1 MIVCTETV
9 LIGRKCDPM
18 EEKVKQQYDRWLSQP
33 GMPAD
38 LAEEL
43 KSIAG
48 NEDAI
53 TDRFYRELEFGTGG
67 LRGVIGAGTN
77 RMNVYNIRKATQG
90 LANYLNA
97 SDLPKKVAIGYD
109 SRIKSDVFAKE
120 TAAVLAANGI
130 KAYIYPRLEPT
141 PALSW
146 AVRYYGCGAGVCI
159 TASHNPKEYNGY
171 KIYDETGCQLCPDQ
185 ANKVIGYV
193 NAIEDL
199 KAVPHMDLEEATKK
213 GLYQS
218 IGSEVLDAFLKEV
231 RKQSLYEEPS
241 NIKIVYTPLHGT
253 GNIPVRKILEGMN
266 ISVVKEQELPDG
278 NFSTVRS
285 PNPEEKDALTL
296 ALKQAEREDADLV
309 FGTDP
314 DCDRIGAGVKHDG
327 KYVLITGNQM
337 GALLVNFVL
346 NMKKDSL
353 NSKSTLVKT
362 IVTSELGAN
371 IARSFGLQV
380 AETLTGFKY
389 IGDQINRYEK
399 SGDREFIIGYE
410 ESYGYL
416 VGTHARDKD
425 AVVSSMLVCQMA
437 AYYYNQGKT
446 LIDALNDIY
455 DKYGYYLDSLDTFV
469 LKGIEGA
476 QKIQSLMTEFRENGS
491 KFFDN
496 IKKVYDF
503 SKGIADL
510 PKENVLKYIF
520 EDGSWLAIRPSGTE
534 PKLKVYYSIQDK
546 SRENAHAR
554 LDALKAHLHEII
566 NG

>member
-1 MIVCTETV
+1 MDY
-9 LIGRKCDPM
+9 K
-18 EEKVKQQYDRWLSQP
+18 EKYQQWL
-33 GMPAD
+33 GFD
-38 LAEEL
+38 EDTKAEL
-43 KSIAG
+43 L
-48 NEDAI
+48 AI
-53 TDRFYRELEFGTGG
+53 TDEKEIEDRFYKDLEFGTGG
-67 LRGVIGAGTN
+67 LRGIMGAGAN
-77 RMNVYNIRKATQG
+77 RMNKYTVSKATQG
-90 LANYLNA
+90 LADYLKA
-97 SDLPKKVAIGYD
+97 EFDGEKSVAIAHD
-109 SRIKSDVFAKE
+109 SRNNSRQFAIY
-120 TAAVLAANGI
+120 AAEVLCANGI
-130 KAYIYPRLEPT
+130 KVYLYDTLMPT
-141 PALSW
+141 PVLSFT
-146 AVRYYGCGAGVCI
+146 VRYLGCTAGAVV

-199 KAVPHMDLEEATKK
+199 KAVPHMDLEEAAKK
-213 GLYQS
+213 ELYQS

-371 IARSFGLQV
+371 
-380 AETLTGFKY
+380 K
-389 IGDQINRYEK
+389 IGR
-399 SGDREFIIGYE
+399 
-410 ESYGYL
+410 
-416 VGTHARDKD
+416 
-425 AVVSSMLVCQMA
+425 
-437 AYYYNQGKT
+437 
-446 LIDALNDIY
+446 
-455 DKYGYYLDSLDTFV
+455 
-469 LKGIEGA
+469 
-476 QKIQSLMTEFRENGS
+476 
-491 KFFDN
+491 
-496 IKKVYDF
+496 
-503 SKGIADL
+503 
-510 PKENVLKYIF
+510 
-520 EDGSWLAIRPSGTE
+520 
-534 PKLKVYYSIQDK
+534 
-546 SRENAHAR
+546 AHV
-554 LDALKAHLHEII
+554 
-566 NG
+566 

>member
-1 MIVCTETV
+1 MNY
-9 LIGRKCDPM
+9 K
-18 EEKVKQQYDRWLSQP
+18 EKYQQWL
-33 GMPAD
+33 GFD
-38 LAEEL
+38 EDTKAEL
-43 KSIAG
+43 L
-48 NEDAI
+48 AI
-53 TDRFYRELEFGTGG
+53 TDEKEIEDRFYKDLEFGTGG
-67 LRGVIGAGTN
+67 LRGIMGAGAN
-77 RMNVYNIRKATQG
+77 RMNKYTVSKATQG
-90 LANYLNA
+90 LADYLNA
-97 SDLPKKVAIGYD
+97 EFDGEKSVAIAHD
-109 SRIKSDVFAKE
+109 SRNNSRQFAIY
-120 TAAVLAANGI
+120 AAEVLCANGI
-130 KAYIYPRLEPT
+130 KVYLYDMLMPT
-141 PALSW
+141 PVLSFT
-146 AVRYYGCGAGVCI
+146 VRYLGCTAGAVV

-171 KIYDETGCQLCPDQ
+171 KIYDDTGCQLCPDQ

-199 KAVPHMDLEEATKK
+199 KAVPHMDLDEAAEK

-231 RKQSLYEEPS
+231 KKQSLYEEPS
-241 NIKIVYTPLHGT
+241 DIKIVYTPLHGT

-266 ISVVKEQELPDG
+266 VSVVKEQELPDG

-371 IARSFGLQV
+371 IARSFGLQI

-399 SGDREFIIGYE
+399 SGEREFVIGYE

-437 AYYYNQGKT
+437 AYYYNKGKT

-455 DKYGYYLDSLDTFV
+455 DEYGYYLDSLDTFV

-496 IKKVYDF
+496 IKEVYDF

-520 EDGSWLAIRPSGTE
+520 EDGSWIAIRPSGTE

-554 LDALKAHLHEII
+554 LDALKSHLHEII

>member
-1 MIVCTETV
+1 MNY
-9 LIGRKCDPM
+9 K
-18 EEKVKQQYDRWLSQP
+18 EKYQQWL
-33 GMPAD
+33 GFD
-38 LAEEL
+38 EDTKAEL
-43 KSIAG
+43 L
-48 NEDAI
+48 AI
-53 TDRFYRELEFGTGG
+53 TDEKEIEDRFYKDLEFGTGG
-67 LRGVIGAGTN
+67 LRGIMGAGAN
-77 RMNVYNIRKATQG
+77 RMNKYTVSKATQG
-90 LANYLNA
+90 LADYLNA
-97 SDLPKKVAIGYD
+97 EFDGEKSVAIAHD
-109 SRIKSDVFAKE
+109 SRNNSRQFAIY
-120 TAAVLAANGI
+120 AAEVLCANGI
-130 KAYIYPRLEPT
+130 KVYLYDTLMPT
-141 PALSW
+141 PVLSFT
-146 AVRYYGCGAGVCI
+146 VRYLGCTAGAVV

-171 KIYDETGCQLCPDQ
+171 KIYDDTGCQLCPDQ

-199 KAVPHMDLEEATKK
+199 KAVPHMDLDEAAEK

-231 RKQSLYEEPS
+231 KKQSLYEEPS
-241 NIKIVYTPLHGT
+241 DIKIVYTPLHGT

-266 ISVVKEQELPDG
+266 VSVVKEQELPDG

-346 NMKKDSL
+346 NMKKDLL

-371 IARSFGLQV
+371 IARSFGLQI

-399 SGDREFIIGYE
+399 SGEREFVIGYE

-437 AYYYNQGKT
+437 AYYYNKGKT

-455 DKYGYYLDSLDTFV
+455 DEYGYYLDSLDTFV

-496 IKKVYDF
+496 IKEVYDF

-554 LDALKAHLHEII
+554 LDALKSHLHEII

>member
-1 MIVCTETV
+1 MDY
-9 LIGRKCDPM
+9 K
-18 EEKVKQQYDRWLSQP
+18 EKYQQWL
-33 GMPAD
+33 GFD
-38 LAEEL
+38 EDTKAEL
-43 KSIAG
+43 L
-48 NEDAI
+48 AI
-53 TDRFYRELEFGTGG
+53 TDEKEIEDRFYKDLEFGTGG
-67 LRGVIGAGTN
+67 LRGIMGAGAN
-77 RMNVYNIRKATQG
+77 RMNKYTVSKATQG
-90 LANYLNA
+90 LADYLKA
-97 SDLPKKVAIGYD
+97 EFDGEKSVAIAHD
-109 SRIKSDVFAKE
+109 SRNNSRQFAIY
-120 TAAVLAANGI
+120 AAEVLCANGI
-130 KAYIYPRLEPT
+130 KVYLYDTLMPT
-141 PALSW
+141 PVLSFTVRHLGCTAG
-146 AVRYYGCGAGVCI
+146 AVV

-199 KAVPHMDLEEATKK
+199 KAVPHMNLEEAAKK
-213 GLYQS
+213 GLYQP
-218 IGSEVLDAFLKEV
+218 IGAEVLDAFLKEV
-231 RKQSLYEEPS
+231 KKQSLYEEPS
-241 NIKIVYTPLHGT
+241 DIKIVYTPLHGT

-346 NMKKDSL
+346 NMKKASL
-353 NSKSTLVKT
+353 NGKSTLVKT

-399 SGDREFIIGYE
+399 SGDREFVIGYE

-455 DKYGYYLDSLDTFV
+455 DEYGYYLDSLDTFV

-491 KFFDN
+491 KFFDG
-496 IKKVYDF
+496 IKEVYDF

-554 LDALKAHLHEII
+554 LDALKAHLHKII

>member
-1 MIVCTETV
+1 MDY
-9 LIGRKCDPM
+9 K
-18 EEKVKQQYDRWLSQP
+18 EKYQQWL
-33 GMPAD
+33 GFD
-38 LAEEL
+38 EDTKAEL
-43 KSIAG
+43 L
-48 NEDAI
+48 AI
-53 TDRFYRELEFGTGG
+53 TDEKEIEDRFYKDLEFGTGG
-67 LRGVIGAGTN
+67 LRGIMGAGAN
-77 RMNVYNIRKATQG
+77 RMNKYTVSKATQG
-90 LANYLNA
+90 LADYLKA
-97 SDLPKKVAIGYD
+97 EFDGEKSVAIAHD
-109 SRIKSDVFAKE
+109 SRNNSRQFAIY
-120 TAAVLAANGI
+120 AAEVLCANGI
-130 KAYIYPRLEPT
+130 KVYLYDTLMPT
-141 PALSW
+141 PVLSFTVRHLGCTAG
-146 AVRYYGCGAGVCI
+146 AVV

-199 KAVPHMDLEEATKK
+199 KAVPHMNLEEAAKK
-213 GLYQS
+213 GLYQP
-218 IGSEVLDAFLKEV
+218 IGAEVLDAFLKEV
-231 RKQSLYEEPS
+231 KKQSLYEEPS
-241 NIKIVYTPLHGT
+241 DIKIVYTPLHGT

-346 NMKKDSL
+346 NMKKASL
-353 NSKSTLVKT
+353 NGKSTLVKT

-399 SGDREFIIGYE
+399 SGDREFVIGYE

-455 DKYGYYLDSLDTFV
+455 DEYGYYLDSLDTFV

-491 KFFDN
+491 KFFDG
-496 IKKVYDF
+496 IKEVYDF

-554 LDALKAHLHEII
+554 LDAWKAHLHEII

>member
-1 MIVCTETV
+1 MDY
-9 LIGRKCDPM
+9 K
-18 EEKVKQQYDRWLSQP
+18 EKYQQWL
-33 GMPAD
+33 GFD
-38 LAEEL
+38 EDTKAEL
-43 KSIAG
+43 L
-48 NEDAI
+48 AI
-53 TDRFYRELEFGTGG
+53 TDEKEIEDRFYKDLEFGTGG
-67 LRGVIGAGTN
+67 LRGIMGAGAN
-77 RMNVYNIRKATQG
+77 RMNKYTVSKATQG
-90 LANYLNA
+90 LADYLKA
-97 SDLPKKVAIGYD
+97 EFDGEKSVAIAHD
-109 SRIKSDVFAKE
+109 SRNNSRQFAIY
-120 TAAVLAANGI
+120 AAEVLCANGI
-130 KAYIYPRLEPT
+130 KVYLYDTLMPT
-141 PALSW
+141 PVLSFT
-146 AVRYYGCGAGVCI
+146 VRYLGCTAGAVV

-199 KAVPHMDLEEATKK
+199 KAVPHMDLEEAAKK

-503 SKGIADL
+503 SNGIADL

>member
-1 MIVCTETV
+1 MDY
-9 LIGRKCDPM
+9 K
-18 EEKVKQQYDRWLSQP
+18 EKYQQWL
-33 GMPAD
+33 GFD
-38 LAEEL
+38 EDTKAEL
-43 KSIAG
+43 L
-48 NEDAI
+48 AI
-53 TDRFYRELEFGTGG
+53 TDEKEIEDRFYKDLEFGTGG
-67 LRGVIGAGTN
+67 LRGIMGAGAN
-77 RMNVYNIRKATQG
+77 RMNKYTVSKATQG
-90 LANYLNA
+90 LADYLKA
-97 SDLPKKVAIGYD
+97 EFDGEKSVAIAHD
-109 SRIKSDVFAKE
+109 SRNNSRQFAIY
-120 TAAVLAANGI
+120 AAEVLCANGI
-130 KAYIYPRLEPT
+130 KVYLYDTLMPT
-141 PALSW
+141 PVLSFTVRHLGCTAG
-146 AVRYYGCGAGVCI
+146 AVV

-193 NAIEDL
+193 NAIENL
-199 KAVPHMDLEEATKK
+199 KAVPHMNLEEAAKK
-213 GLYQS
+213 GLYQP
-218 IGSEVLDAFLKEV
+218 IGAEVLDAFLKEV
-231 RKQSLYEEPS
+231 KKQSLYEEPS
-241 NIKIVYTPLHGT
+241 DIKIVYTPLHGT

-346 NMKKDSL
+346 NMKKASL
-353 NSKSTLVKT
+353 NGKSTLVKT

-399 SGDREFIIGYE
+399 SGDREFVIGYE

-455 DKYGYYLDSLDTFV
+455 DEYGYYLDSLDTFV

-491 KFFDN
+491 KFFDG
-496 IKKVYDF
+496 IKEVYDF

-554 LDALKAHLHEII
+554 LDALKAHLHKII

>member
-1 MIVCTETV
+1 MDY
-9 LIGRKCDPM
+9 K
-18 EEKVKQQYDRWLSQP
+18 EKYQQWL
-33 GMPAD
+33 GFD
-38 LAEEL
+38 EDTKAEL
-43 KSIAG
+43 L
-48 NEDAI
+48 AI
-53 TDRFYRELEFGTGG
+53 TDEKEIEDRFYKDLEFGTGG
-67 LRGVIGAGTN
+67 LRGIMGAGAN
-77 RMNVYNIRKATQG
+77 RMNKYTVSKATQG
-90 LANYLNA
+90 LADYLKA
-97 SDLPKKVAIGYD
+97 EFKGEKSVAIAHD
-109 SRIKSDVFAKE
+109 SRNNSRQFAIYASE
-120 TAAVLAANGI
+120 VLCANGI
-130 KAYIYPRLEPT
+130 KVYLYDTLMPT
-141 PALSW
+141 PVLSFTVRHLGCTAG
-146 AVRYYGCGAGVCI
+146 AVV

-199 KAVPHMDLEEATKK
+199 KAVPHMNLEEAAKK
-213 GLYQS
+213 DLYQP
-218 IGSEVLDAFLKEV
+218 IGAEVLDAFLKEV
-231 RKQSLYEEPS
+231 KKQSLYEEPS
-241 NIKIVYTPLHGT
+241 DIKIVYTPLHGT
-253 GNIPVRKILEGMN
+253 GNIPVRRILEGMN
-266 ISVVKEQELPDG
+266 VSVVKEQELPDG

-296 ALKQAEREDADLV
+296 ALKQAEREGADFV

-346 NMKKDSL
+346 NMKKASL
-353 NSKSTLVKT
+353 NGKSTLVKT

-399 SGDREFIIGYE
+399 SGNREFVIGYE

-425 AVVSSMLVCQMA
+425 AVVSSMLACQMA

-455 DKYGYYLDSLDTFV
+455 DKYGYYLDALDTFV

-491 KFFDN
+491 KFFDG
-496 IKKVYDF
+496 IKEIIDF
-503 SKGIADL
+503 SKGVADL

-554 LDALKAHLHEII
+554 LEAIKAKLHEII

>member
-1 MIVCTETV
+1 MDY
-9 LIGRKCDPM
+9 K
-18 EEKVKQQYDRWLSQP
+18 EKYEKWL
-33 GMPAD
+33 GFD
-38 LAEEL
+38 EDTKAEL
-43 KSIAG
+43 L
-48 NEDAI
+48 AI
-53 TDRFYRELEFGTGG
+53 TDEKEIEDRFYKDLEFGTGG
-67 LRGVIGAGTN
+67 LRGIMGAGAN
-77 RMNVYNIRKATQG
+77 RMNKYTVSKATQG
-90 LANYLNA
+90 LADYIKAEFDGEL
-97 SDLPKKVAIGYD
+97 SVAIAHD
-109 SRIKSDVFAKE
+109 SRNNSRQFAIY
-120 TAAVLAANGI
+120 AAEVLCANGI
-130 KAYIYPRLEPT
+130 KVYLYDTLMPT
-141 PALSW
+141 PVLSFTVRHLGCTAG
-146 AVRYYGCGAGVCI
+146 AVV

-171 KIYDETGCQLCPDQ
+171 KIYDQTGCQLCPDQ

-199 KAVPHMDLEEATKK
+199 KAVPHLDLAEAEKQ
-213 GLYQS
+213 GLYCS

-231 RKQSLYEEPS
+231 RKQSLYEDPS

-266 ISVVKEQELPDG
+266 VSVVKEQELPDG

-327 KYVLITGNQM
+327 KYTLITGNQM

-346 NMKKDSL
+346 NMKKDTL
-353 NSKSTLVKT
+353 NGKSTLVKT

-371 IARSFGLQV
+371 IARSFGLNV
-380 AETLTGFKY
+380 VETLTGFKY

-399 SGDREFIIGYE
+399 SGDKEFVIGYE

-416 VGTHARDKD
+416 VGAHARDKD

-455 DKYGYYLDSLDTFV
+455 DEYGYYLDALDTFV

-491 KFFDN
+491 KFFDS
-496 IKKVYDF
+496 IKEVYDF
-503 SKGIADL
+503 SKGIGDL
-510 PKENVLKYIF
+510 PKENVLKYVF
-520 EDGSWLAIRPSGTE
+520 EDGSWIAIRPSGTE

-554 LDALKAHLHEII
+554 LDAIKAKLHEII

>member
-1 MIVCTETV
+1 MDY
-9 LIGRKCDPM
+9 K
-18 EEKVKQQYDRWLSQP
+18 EKYEKWL
-33 GMPAD
+33 GFD
-38 LAEEL
+38 EDTKAEL
-43 KSIAG
+43 L
-48 NEDAI
+48 AI
-53 TDRFYRELEFGTGG
+53 TDEKEIEDRFYKDLEFGTGG
-67 LRGVIGAGTN
+67 LRGIMGAGAN
-77 RMNVYNIRKATQG
+77 RMNKYTVSKATQG
-90 LANYLNA
+90 LADYLKSEFDGNL
-97 SDLPKKVAIGYD
+97 SVAIAHD
-109 SRIKSDVFAKE
+109 SRNNSRQFAIY
-120 TAAVLAANGI
+120 AAEVLCANGI
-130 KAYIYPRLEPT
+130 KVYLYDTLMPT
-141 PALSW
+141 PVLSFT
-146 AVRYYGCGAGVCI
+146 VRYLGCTAGAVV
-159 TASHNPKEYNGY
+159 TASHNPKAYNGY
-171 KIYDETGCQLCPDQ
+171 KIYDQTGCQLCPKQ

-199 KAVPHMDLEEATKK
+199 KAVPHLDLAEAEKQ
-213 GLYQS
+213 GLYCP
-218 IGSEVLDAFLKEV
+218 IGSDVLDAFLKEV

-266 ISVVKEQELPDG
+266 VSVVKEQELPDG

-296 ALKQAEREDADLV
+296 ALKQAEGEDADLV

-327 KYVLITGNQM
+327 KYTLITGNQM

-353 NSKSTLVKT
+353 NGKSTLVKT

-371 IARSFGLQV
+371 IARSFGLNV
-380 AETLTGFKY
+380 VETLTGFKY

-399 SGDREFIIGYE
+399 SGDKEFVIGYE

-455 DKYGYYLDSLDTFV
+455 DEYGYYLDALDTFV

-491 KFFDN
+491 KFFDS
-496 IKKVYDF
+496 IKEVYDF
-503 SKGIADL
+503 SKGIGDL

-554 LDALKAHLHEII
+554 LDAIKAKLHEII

>member
-1 MIVCTETV
+1 MDY
-9 LIGRKCDPM
+9 K
-18 EEKVKQQYDRWLSQP
+18 EKYEKWL
-33 GMPAD
+33 GFD
-38 LAEEL
+38 EDTKAEL
-43 KSIAG
+43 L
-48 NEDAI
+48 AI
-53 TDRFYRELEFGTGG
+53 TDEKEIEDRFYKDLEFGTGG
-67 LRGVIGAGTN
+67 LRGIMGAGAN
-77 RMNVYNIRKATQG
+77 RMNKYTVSKATQG
-90 LANYLNA
+90 LADYLKA
-97 SDLPKKVAIGYD
+97 EFDGELSVAIAHD
-109 SRIKSDVFAKE
+109 SRNNSRQFAIY
-120 TAAVLAANGI
+120 AAEVLCANGI
-130 KAYIYPRLEPT
+130 KVYLYDTLMPT
-141 PALSW
+141 PVLSFT
-146 AVRYYGCGAGVCI
+146 VRYLGCTAGAVV

-171 KIYDETGCQLCPDQ
+171 KIYDQTGCQLCPDQ

-199 KAVPHMDLEEATKK
+199 KAVPHLDLAEAEKQ
-213 GLYQS
+213 GLYCS

-266 ISVVKEQELPDG
+266 VSVVKEQELPDG

-327 KYVLITGNQM
+327 KYTLITGNQM

-371 IARSFGLQV
+371 IARSFGLNV
-380 AETLTGFKY
+380 VETLTGFKY

-399 SGDREFIIGYE
+399 SGDKEFVIGYE

-455 DKYGYYLDSLDTFV
+455 DEYGYYLDALDTFV

-491 KFFDN
+491 KFFDG
-496 IKKVYDF
+496 IKEIIDF
-503 SKGIADL
+503 SKGVADL

-554 LDALKAHLHEII
+554 LEAVKAKLHEII

>member
-1 MIVCTETV
+1 MNY
-9 LIGRKCDPM
+9 K
-18 EEKVKQQYDRWLSQP
+18 EKYQQWLTFDEDTR
-33 GMPAD
+33 AE
-38 LAEEL
+38 LA
-43 KSIAG
+43 
-48 NEDAI
+48 AI
-53 TDRFYRELEFGTGG
+53 TDEKEIEDRFYKDLEFGTGG
-67 LRGVIGAGTN
+67 LRGIMGAGAN
-77 RMNVYNIRKATQG
+77 RMNKYTVSKATQG
-90 LANYLNA
+90 LADYLKA
-97 SDLPKKVAIGYD
+97 EFDGELSVAIAHD
-109 SRIKSDVFAKE
+109 SRNNSREFAVY
-120 TAAVLAANGI
+120 AAEVLCANGI
-130 KAYIYPRLEPT
+130 KVYLYDTLMPT
-141 PALSW
+141 PVLSFT
-146 AVRYYGCGAGVCI
+146 VRYLGCTAGAVV

-171 KIYDETGCQLCPDQ
+171 KIYDETGCQLCPDA

-193 NAIEDL
+193 NAITDL
-199 KAVPHMDLEEATKK
+199 KAVPHMALEEAAAK
-213 GLYQS
+213 GLYQP
-218 IGSEVLDAFLKEV
+218 IGSEVLDAFLAEV
-231 RKQSLYEEPS
+231 KKQSLYEEPS
-241 NIKIVYTPLHGT
+241 DIKIVYTPLHGT
-253 GNIPVRKILEGMN
+253 GNVPVRKILEGMN

-296 ALKQAEREDADLV
+296 ALKQAEKEDADLV

-371 IARSFGLQV
+371 IARSFGLQA

-399 SGDREFIIGYE
+399 SGDRKFVIGYE

-416 VGTHARDKD
+416 VGSHARDKD

-455 DKYGYYLDSLDTFV
+455 DEYGYYLDSLDTFV

-491 KFFDN
+491 QFFDS
-496 IKKVYDF
+496 IETVYDF

-510 PKENVLKYIF
+510 PKENVLKYVF

-546 SRENAHAR
+546 SKDNAHAR
-554 LDALKAHLHEII
+554 LEAMRSKLHEII

>member
-1 MIVCTETV
+1 MNY
-9 LIGRKCDPM
+9 K
-18 EEKVKQQYDRWLSQP
+18 EKYQQWL
-33 GMPAD
+33 GFD
-38 LAEEL
+38 EDTKEEL
-43 KSIAG
+43 L
-48 NEDAI
+48 AI
-53 TDRFYRELEFGTGG
+53 TDEKEIEDRFYKDLEFGTGG
-67 LRGVIGAGTN
+67 LRGIMGAGAN
-77 RMNVYNIRKATQG
+77 RMNKYTVSKATQG
-90 LANYLNA
+90 LADYLNA
-97 SDLPKKVAIGYD
+97 EFDGEKSVAIAHD
-109 SRIKSDVFAKE
+109 SRNNSRQFAIY
-120 TAAVLAANGI
+120 AAEVLCANGI
-130 KAYIYPRLEPT
+130 KVYLYDTLMPT
-141 PALSW
+141 PVLSFT
-146 AVRYYGCGAGVCI
+146 VRYLGCTAGAVV

-171 KIYDETGCQLCPDQ
+171 KIYDDTGCQLCPDQ

-193 NAIEDL
+193 NAIENL
-199 KAVPHMDLEEATKK
+199 KAVPHMDLDEAAEK

-231 RKQSLYEEPS
+231 KKQSLYEEPS
-241 NIKIVYTPLHGT
+241 DIKIVYTPLHGT

-266 ISVVKEQELPDG
+266 VSVVKEQELPDG

-371 IARSFGLQV
+371 IARSFGLQI

-399 SGDREFIIGYE
+399 SGEREFVIGYE

-437 AYYYNQGKT
+437 AYYYNKGKT

-455 DKYGYYLDSLDTFV
+455 DEYGYYLDSLDTFV

-496 IKKVYDF
+496 IKEVYDF

-554 LDALKAHLHEII
+554 LDALKSHLHEII

>member
-1 MIVCTETV
+1 MDY
-9 LIGRKCDPM
+9 K
-18 EEKVKQQYDRWLSQP
+18 EKYQQWL
-33 GMPAD
+33 GFD
-38 LAEEL
+38 EDTKAEL
-43 KSIAG
+43 L
-48 NEDAI
+48 AI
-53 TDRFYRELEFGTGG
+53 TDEKEIEDRFYKDLEFGTGG
-67 LRGVIGAGTN
+67 LRGIMGAGAN
-77 RMNVYNIRKATQG
+77 RMNKYTVSKATQG
-90 LANYLNA
+90 LADYLKA
-97 SDLPKKVAIGYD
+97 EFDGEKSVAIAHD
-109 SRIKSDVFAKE
+109 SRNNSRQFAIY
-120 TAAVLAANGI
+120 AAEVLCANGI
-130 KAYIYPRLEPT
+130 KVYLYDTLMPT
-141 PALSW
+141 PVLSFTVRHLGCTAG
-146 AVRYYGCGAGVCI
+146 AVV

-199 KAVPHMDLEEATKK
+199 KAVPHMDLEEAAKK

-218 IGSEVLDAFLKEV
+218 IGSEVLDAFLTEV
-231 RKQSLYEEPS
+231 KKQSLYEEPS

-253 GNIPVRKILEGMN
+253 GNIPVRRILDGMN

-410 ESYGYL
+410 ESYGYMIGHY
-416 VGTHARDKD
+416 VRDKD
-425 AVVSSMLVCQMA
+425 AVTASLLLTEMA
-437 AYYYNQGKT
+437 AWYYSQGMT
-446 LIDALNDIY
+446 LFDALNALFE
-455 DKYGYYLDSLDTFV
+455 KYGWYGEKTHNLVMPGLDGLEKMAA
-469 LKGIEGA
+469 LM
-476 QKIQSLMTEFRENGS
+476 QS
-491 KFFDN
+491 
-496 IKKVYDF
+496 
-503 SKGIADL
+503 
-510 PKENVLKYIF
+510 
-520 EDGSWLAIRPSGTE
+520 
-534 PKLKVYYSIQDK
+534 
-546 SRENAHAR
+546 
-554 LDALKAHLHEII
+554 
-566 NG
+566 

>member
-1 MIVCTETV
+1 MNY
-9 LIGRKCDPM
+9 K
-18 EEKVKQQYDRWLSQP
+18 EKYQQWL
-33 GMPAD
+33 GFD
-38 LAEEL
+38 EDTKAEL
-43 KSIAG
+43 L
-48 NEDAI
+48 AI
-53 TDRFYRELEFGTGG
+53 TDEKEIEDRFYKDLEFGTGG
-67 LRGVIGAGTN
+67 LRGIMGAGAN
-77 RMNVYNIRKATQG
+77 RMNKYTVSKATQG
-90 LANYLNA
+90 LADYLNA
-97 SDLPKKVAIGYD
+97 EFDGEKSVAIAHD
-109 SRIKSDVFAKE
+109 SRNNSRQFAIY
-120 TAAVLAANGI
+120 AAEVLCANGI
-130 KAYIYPRLEPT
+130 KVYLYDTLMPT
-141 PALSW
+141 PVLSFT
-146 AVRYYGCGAGVCI
+146 VRYLGCTAGAVV

-171 KIYDETGCQLCPDQ
+171 KIYDDTGCQLCPDQ

-199 KAVPHMDLEEATKK
+199 KAVPHMDLDEAAEK
-213 GLYQS
+213 GLYQP
-218 IGSEVLDAFLKEV
+218 IGSEVLNAFLKEV
-231 RKQSLYEEPS
+231 KKQSLYEEPS
-241 NIKIVYTPLHGT
+241 DIKIVYTPLHGT

-371 IARSFGLQV
+371 IARSFGLQI

-399 SGDREFIIGYE
+399 SGDREFVIGYE

-455 DKYGYYLDSLDTFV
+455 DEYGYYLDSLDTFV

-496 IKKVYDF
+496 IKEVYDF

>member
-1 MIVCTETV
+1 MDY
-9 LIGRKCDPM
+9 K
-18 EEKVKQQYDRWLSQP
+18 EKYQQWL
-33 GMPAD
+33 GFD
-38 LAEEL
+38 EDTKAEL
-43 KSIAG
+43 L
-48 NEDAI
+48 AI
-53 TDRFYRELEFGTGG
+53 TDEKEIEDRFYKDLEFGTGG
-67 LRGVIGAGTN
+67 LRGIMGAGAN
-77 RMNVYNIRKATQG
+77 RMNKYTVSKATQG
-90 LANYLNA
+90 LADYLKA
-97 SDLPKKVAIGYD
+97 EFDGEKSVAIAHD
-109 SRIKSDVFAKE
+109 SRNNSRQFAIY
-120 TAAVLAANGI
+120 AAEVLCANGI
-130 KAYIYPRLEPT
+130 KVYLYDTLMPT
-141 PALSW
+141 PVLSFT
-146 AVRYYGCGAGVCI
+146 VRYLGCTAGAVV

-199 KAVPHMDLEEATKK
+199 KAVPHMNLEEAAKK
-213 GLYQS
+213 GLYQP
-218 IGSEVLDAFLKEV
+218 IGAEVLDAFLKEV
-231 RKQSLYEEPS
+231 KKQSLYEEPS

-346 NMKKDSL
+346 NMKKASL
-353 NSKSTLVKT
+353 NGKSTLVKT

-399 SGDREFIIGYE
+399 SGDREFVIGYE

-455 DKYGYYLDSLDTFV
+455 DEYGYYLDSLDTFV

-491 KFFDN
+491 KFFDG
-496 IKKVYDF
+496 IKEVYDF

-554 LDALKAHLHEII
+554 LDALKSHLHEII

>member
-1 MIVCTETV
+1 MDY
-9 LIGRKCDPM
+9 K
-18 EEKVKQQYDRWLSQP
+18 EKYQQWL
-33 GMPAD
+33 GFD
-38 LAEEL
+38 EDTKAEL
-43 KSIAG
+43 L
-48 NEDAI
+48 AI
-53 TDRFYRELEFGTGG
+53 TDEKEIEDRFYKDLEFGTGG
-67 LRGVIGAGTN
+67 LRGIMGAGAN
-77 RMNVYNIRKATQG
+77 RMNKYTVSKATQG
-90 LANYLNA
+90 LADYLKA
-97 SDLPKKVAIGYD
+97 EFDGEKSVAIAHD
-109 SRIKSDVFAKE
+109 SRNNSRQFAIY
-120 TAAVLAANGI
+120 AAEVLCANGI
-130 KAYIYPRLEPT
+130 KVYLYDTLMPT
-141 PALSW
+141 PVLSFTVRHLGCTAG
-146 AVRYYGCGAGVCI
+146 AVV

-199 KAVPHMDLEEATKK
+199 KAVPHMNLEEAAKK
-213 GLYQS
+213 GLYQP
-218 IGSEVLDAFLKEV
+218 IGAEVLDAFLKEV
-231 RKQSLYEEPS
+231 KKQSLYEEPS
-241 NIKIVYTPLHGT
+241 DIKIVYTPLHGT

-346 NMKKDSL
+346 NMKKASL
-353 NSKSTLVKT
+353 NGKSTLVKT

-399 SGDREFIIGYE
+399 SDDREFVIGYE

-455 DKYGYYLDSLDTFV
+455 DEYGYYLDSLDTFV

-491 KFFDN
+491 KFFDG
-496 IKKVYDF
+496 IKEVYDF

>member
-1 MIVCTETV
+1 MDY
-9 LIGRKCDPM
+9 K
-18 EEKVKQQYDRWLSQP
+18 EKYQQWL
-33 GMPAD
+33 GFD
-38 LAEEL
+38 EDTKAEL
-43 KSIAG
+43 L
-48 NEDAI
+48 AI
-53 TDRFYRELEFGTGG
+53 TDEKEIEDRFYKDLEFGTGG
-67 LRGVIGAGTN
+67 LRGIMGAGAN
-77 RMNVYNIRKATQG
+77 RMNKYTVSKATQG
-90 LANYLNA
+90 LADYLKA
-97 SDLPKKVAIGYD
+97 EFDGEKSGAIAHD
-109 SRIKSDVFAKE
+109 SRNNSRQFAIY
-120 TAAVLAANGI
+120 AAEVLCANGI
-130 KAYIYPRLEPT
+130 KVYLYDTLMPT
-141 PALSW
+141 PVLSFTVRHLGCTAG
-146 AVRYYGCGAGVCI
+146 AVV

-199 KAVPHMDLEEATKK
+199 KAVPHMNLEEAAKK
-213 GLYQS
+213 GLYQP
-218 IGSEVLDAFLKEV
+218 IGAEVLDAFLKEV
-231 RKQSLYEEPS
+231 KKQSLYEEPS
-241 NIKIVYTPLHGT
+241 DIKIVYTPLHGT

-346 NMKKDSL
+346 NMKKASL
-353 NSKSTLVKT
+353 NGKSTLVKT

-399 SGDREFIIGYE
+399 SGDREFVIGYE

-455 DKYGYYLDSLDTFV
+455 DEYGYYLDSLDTFV

-491 KFFDN
+491 KFFDG
-496 IKKVYDF
+496 IKEVYDF

-554 LDALKAHLHEII
+554 LDALKSHLHEII

>member
-1 MIVCTETV
+1 MDY
-9 LIGRKCDPM
+9 K
-18 EEKVKQQYDRWLSQP
+18 EKYQQWL
-33 GMPAD
+33 GFD
-38 LAEEL
+38 EDTKAEL
-43 KSIAG
+43 L
-48 NEDAI
+48 AI
-53 TDRFYRELEFGTGG
+53 TDEKEIEDRFYKDLEFGTGG
-67 LRGVIGAGTN
+67 LRGIMGAGAN
-77 RMNVYNIRKATQG
+77 RMNKYTVSKATQG
-90 LANYLNA
+90 LADYLKA
-97 SDLPKKVAIGYD
+97 EFDGEKSVAIAHD
-109 SRIKSDVFAKE
+109 SRNNSRQFAIY
-120 TAAVLAANGI
+120 AAEVLCANGI
-130 KAYIYPRLEPT
+130 KVYLYDTLMPT
-141 PALSW
+141 PVLSFT
-146 AVRYYGCGAGVCI
+146 VRYLGCTAGAVV

-503 SKGIADL
+503 SNGIADL